1 METKF
6 ILINPESK
14 QKIYINKSHITYI
27 KEVGPRDSV
36 SSYVE
41 IHLLDG
47 SVHSIFK
54 KYIEEVI
61 SILEK

>member
-1 METKF
+1 MEPKL
-6 ILINPESK
+6 ILINPDSK
-14 QKIYINKSHITYI
+14 QRIYINKSYITYI
-27 KEVGPRDSV
+27 KEVGPRDSI
-36 SSYVE
+36 SFHVE

-61 SILEK
+61 SMLEK